1 MPENKDKNK
10 IGMWQLIVKHKFHFF
25 LDVFIVFLITFGVLY
40 LFGFVPNEFNNTI
53 GRYPAQESKGNA
65 IGELPLTLTAPEVG
79 INTQV
84 YNPDSTST
92 DVLDS
97 WLTKGAVRYPGSGL
111 PGGTGNVYIFGH
123 STGFK
128 VVHNQAY
135 KTFVGLDKL
144 QPGDPVYVD
153 SADYQY
159 TYKVQWVKMETAD
172 EALVVFNTNEN
183 LLTLS
188 TCDTFA
194 SKEDRYVMQ
203 AQYVGREPIP
213 ATLQS

>member
-1 MPENKDKNK
+1 MQENKAQNK
-10 IGMWQLIVKHKFHFF
+10 IGIKGLIWKHKFHFF
-25 LDVFIVFLITFGVLY
+25 IDVIIVFLITFSVLY
-40 LFGFVPNEFNNTI
+40 LFGLVPNEFNTTI
-53 GRYPAQESKGNA
+53 GRFPDTESVGNQK
-65 IGELPLTLTAPEVG
+65 GELPLTLTAPTVG

-97 WLTKGAVRYPGSGL
+97 YLLKGAVRYPGSGL
-111 PGGTGNVYIFGH
+111 PGGNGNVFIFGH

-128 VVHNQAY
+128 IVHNQAY

-144 QPGDPVYVD
+144 KTGDPIYVF
-153 SADYQY
+153 SGSNVY

-172 EALVVFNTNEN
+172 EALVVFNTKEN
-183 LLTLS
+183 LLTIS

-194 SKEDRYVMQ
+194 SKEDRYVAQ
-203 AQYVGREPIP
+203 AMFVSKAPI
-213 ATLQS
+213 TNTQQ